1 MNLLQD
7 ILGLV
12 ARNKKVKPIDTDV
25 LPIGRYKTSK
35 EILKPKPDMKTNLVS
50 LKQLKDYMNSGLSG
64 DNQTLSLTGN
74 DLSISNGNTV
84 DLSNLEISNL
94 DISLSLVKLRPFNLL
109 AGAGGS
115 SSMPSSVNIINIS
128 WDGLG
133 SGVYTLTLPNA
144 ADLTFRN
151 IRIVTDGTLDNGARD
166 KIHITAA
173 SGETIDGQDFF
184 EISKRYEG
192 ISVWSDGV
200 EWRIIQAKAH

>member
-50 LKQLKDYMNSGLSG
+50 LKQLKDYINSGPSG

-84 DLSNLEISNL
+84 DLSDL
-94 DISLSLVKLRPFNLL
+94 DISSSLVKIIPFNIV
-109 AGAGGS
+109 AGADGS
-115 SSMPSSVNIINIS
+115 SLMPSDYNLINIS
-128 WDGLG
+128 WDGQG

-144 ADLTFRN
+144 ADLQYRN
-151 IRIVTDGTLDNGARD
+151 IRIVTDSTLANGAAD
-166 KIHITAA
+166 KINITAA
-173 SGETIDGQDFF
+173 SGETIDGEDFF

-192 ISVWSDGV
+192 ISVWSDGL

>member
-35 EILKPKPDMKTNLVS
+35 EILKPKSDMETNLVS
-50 LKQLKDYMNSGLSG
+50 LKQLKDYINSGLSG

-84 DLSNLEISNL
+84 DLSNL
-94 DISLSLVKLRPFNLL
+94 DISLSLVKLRPFNLV

-166 KIHITAA
+166 KINITAA

-192 ISVWSDGV
+192 ISIWSDGA

>member
-12 ARNKKVKPIDTDV
+12 TRKQQVKPVDTDV

-35 EILKPKPDMKTNLVS
+35 EVFKPKPEMKTNLVTLRD
-50 LKQLKDYMNSGLSG
+50 LKNYISKDPSG
-64 DNQTLSLTGN
+64 DNQTLSLDGN

-84 DLSNLEISNL
+84 DLSTL
-94 DISLSLVKLRPFNLL
+94 DLDSSSVPVKLVPFNIV
-109 AGAGGS
+109 AGADQSGS
-115 SSMPSSVNIINIS
+115 LPLDYNLINLS

-133 SGVYTLTLPNA
+133 NGIYRLNIPSASLMLH
-144 ADLTFRN
+144 RN
-151 IRIVTDGTLDNGARD
+151 IRIVTDGTLDNGAQD
-166 KIHITAA
+166 KINVTAA
-173 SGETIDGQDFF
+173 SGETIDGASFF

-192 ISVWSDGV
+192 ISIWSDGV

>member
-50 LKQLKDYMNSGLSG
+50 LKQLKDYINSGPSG

-74 DLSISNGNTV
+74 NLSISNGNTV
-84 DLSNLEISNL
+84 DLSNL
-94 DISLSLVKLRPFNLL
+94 DISSPLVKIIPFNIV
-109 AGAGGS
+109 AGADGS
-115 SSMPSSVNIINIS
+115 SSMPLDYNLINIS

-144 ADLTFRN
+144 ADLQYRN
-151 IRIVTDGTLDNGARD
+151 IRIVTDSTLDNGAAD
-166 KIHITAA
+166 KINITAA
-173 SGETIDGQDFF
+173 SGETIDGEDFF

-192 ISVWSDGV
+192 ISVWSDGI